1 MTADIR
7 FRNMPKSF
15 WADVRSISESV
26 GYTERRKNS
35 IRVPTVG
42 EIKRSY
48 HNLGFDS
55 GHLFGNDGPTEI
67 GSNVLAYFTYRAKIL
82 HDHVEPRLMDVE
94 RAKSVFERH
103 FIELHPKC
111 PIPMN
116 KQRGEKKAPA
126 YFTGLVNMLIESHAR
141 GNPCDYDPRRLTT
154 VTKDN
159 APLRTLARR
168 VDGAFPSVVDPVA
181 VWEIK
186 EYYYTTTFGSRV
198 ADGVYET
205 LLDGM
210 ELEELSNSESIRV
223 LHYLMIDSH
232 YTWWV
237 CGRSYLCRMIDM
249 IHMGYV
255 DEILFGYEIV
265 ERLPQLVE
273 EWVADLHA
281 RRGQSE

>member
-26 GYTERRKNS
+26 GYTDRRKNS

-67 GSNVLAYFTYRAKIL
+67 GSDVLAYFTYRAKIL
-82 HDHVEPRLMDVE
+82 HDHIEPRLMDVE
-94 RAKSVFERH
+94 RAKSLFERH

-168 VDGAFPSVVDPVA
+168 GRSV
-181 VWEIK
+181 
-186 EYYYTTTFGSRV
+186 
-198 ADGVYET
+198 
-205 LLDGM
+205 
-210 ELEELSNSESIRV
+210 SIRRRSCRRLGDKGV
-223 LHYLMIDSH
+223 LLHDHVRQS
-232 YTWWV
+232 
-237 CGRSYLCRMIDM
+237 CCRWCLRDVARWN
-249 IHMGYV
+249 GTRRV
-255 DEILFGYEIV
+255 V
-265 ERLPQLVE
+265 E
-273 EWVADLHA
+273 
-281 RRGQSE
+281 

>member
-67 GSNVLAYFTYRAKIL
+67 GSDVLAYFTYRAKIL

-126 YFTGLVNMLIESHAR
+126 YFTGLVNMLIESHAC

-210 ELEELSNSESIRV
+210 ELEELSNNEGIRV
-223 LHYLMIDSH
+223 RHYLMIDSH

-273 EWVADLHA
+273 VWVTDLHA